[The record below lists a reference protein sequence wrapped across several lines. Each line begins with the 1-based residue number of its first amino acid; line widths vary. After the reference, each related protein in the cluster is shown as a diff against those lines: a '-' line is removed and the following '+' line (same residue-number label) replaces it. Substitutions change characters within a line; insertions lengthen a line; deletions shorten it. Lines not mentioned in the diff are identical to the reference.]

1 MQQECSCGDSCPPC
15 EKCDLPLCEC
25 YCDFD
30 ADGDSEK
37 EEDEEEGG
45 GEDAEQELW

>member
-15 EKCDLPLCEC
+15 EKCDNPLCEC

-37 EEDEEEGG
+37 EEEIDNEEDEQ
-45 GEDAEQELW
+45 DIW